1 MDKMKSTDVS
11 AKIFSKTDRR
21 ADAAFE
27 LGQGKRL
34 QFHFRFNGQSAW
46 ADVFVFEGTA
56 MRKGVI
62 WQLPFSESAQPLH
75 ALAQEIWYLA
85 ERALEAR
92 QLMNFVRIAMS
103 KTRVPAFFRGQV
115 ETELRLVEAC
125 VLHWSEVAEL
135 HKALED
141 GRSFGR
147 TLEMDDLA
155 LSDEFAK
162 SKTNL
167 KLWSESVDQ
176 RDDRNDD
183 LAIHELEQTVTA
195 ARRLLMLERELVR
208 RESMSAH
215 ERVACRNERKQL
227 AQP

>member
-1 MDKMKSTDVS
+1 
-11 AKIFSKTDRR
+11 
-21 ADAAFE
+21 
-27 LGQGKRL
+27 
-34 QFHFRFNGQSAW
+34 
-46 ADVFVFEGTA
+46 